1 MNLQKFSSQS
11 QDFQSQKL
19 KVDYICFKFPSFDDN
34 QERKIADYL
43 FRLRFNSY
51 QESGKL
57 ANPIKESILVSST
70 HEHEVLFVKKGPDW
84 EGTTLYFSGLNA
96 GRFYFF
102 AKQKVINW
110 TIFSSAILSRFDIC
124 FNRSYPVS
132 ETPLVKDFF
141 HESKKYL
148 DQREITS
155 VLHTNQ
161 QGYLLTIGSRRSN
174 NYSRIYQKEEKPDSL
189 RFELEM
195 KGKILQNYYLLLVQ
209 NSFEE
214 FEYQITRNFVK
225 YFGRILPLDSIYTQW
240 LSSNLRRFR
249 TCYNSSLVLKTDYV
263 ESGAIKYEK
272 TNSILKYND
281 EKSLILFLQ
290 FLRYI
295 RDGKFH
301 FEREFLG
308 STAYRCIYF
317 EVKDFLNFQNPYRNY
332 HTVDF
337 QKTRKFI
344 YDLQSDF
351 LLQKFSDQYFQSLV
365 SVPKVE
371 FHQSK
376 SNKPLVAKVW
386 IVEELFYYNY
396 PFHFPDLL
404 NQKFQKHE
412 FSVLAY
418 FIQTFSCITIAKRF
432 DLKKF
437 FGDYSSLNNRNV
449 RKVKEYF
456 IKYIKLFHEY
466 NLIDDKVQILSTG
479 SISSLSQL
487 TTSNISEGFIIY
499 ENLTIE

>member
-1 MNLQKFSSQS
+1 MNSNKLISQS
-11 QDFQSQKL
+11 QDFQSQNL
-19 KVDYICFKFPSFDDN
+19 EVDYISFKFPSLDEN

-43 FRLRFNSY
+43 FKLKFNSY
-51 QESGKL
+51 QESVKL
-57 ANPIKESILVSST
+57 AKPIKESILIDSSYY
-70 HEHEVLFVKKGPDW
+70 HEVIFVKNW
-84 EGTTLYFSGLNA
+84 EGTTLHFYGWHA
-96 GRFYFF
+96 GRFYFVV
-102 AKQKVINW
+102 KHKRIDW
-110 TIFSSAILSRFDIC
+110 TIFSSGILSRFDIC
-124 FNRSYPVS
+124 FNLSYLVS

-141 HESKKYL
+141 DESKKYL
-148 DQREITS
+148 DQRERTS
-155 VLHTNQ
+155 VLSTNQ
-161 QGYLLTIGSRRSN
+161 EGYLLTIGNQRSN
-174 NYSRIYQKEEKPDSL
+174 NCSRIYQKQDSL
-189 RFELEM
+189 RFKLEM
-195 KGKILQNYYLLLVQ
+195 KGKILQKYYLLLAQ

-240 LSSNLRRFR
+240 LSSKLRRFR
-249 TCYNSSLVLKTDYV
+249 TCYNSSLVLKTDYI
-263 ESGAIKYEK
+263 ESGAITYQK

-290 FLRYI
+290 FLSYI
-295 RDGKFH
+295 GDGKFH

-308 STAYRCIYF
+308 STAYRVIYF
-317 EVKDFLNFQNPYRNY
+317 EVKDFLQYQNPSRNY

-351 LLQKFSDQYFQSLV
+351 LLQKFSNQYFVSLV

-376 SNKPLVAKVW
+376 PNKPLVAKVW
-386 IVEELFYYNY
+386 IVEELFDYNY

-418 FIQTFSCITIAKRF
+418 FIQTFSCITIEKRF

-437 FGDYSSLNNRNV
+437 FGDYSSLDNRDV
-449 RKVKEYF
+449 RKVKDYF

-479 SISSLSQL
+479 SISSLNQL

-499 ENLTIE
+499 ENLTDV